1 MAIHSSIL
9 AWRIPWTEEPGGRYS
24 PQGDLAE
31 NTTFHQ
37 TSRPFPHSKSRPFLD
52 PRPCLF
58 HLNSG
63 CRSSTPPASRPRLP

>member
-24 PQGDLAE
+24 PKDDLAE
-31 NTTFHQ
+31 NTTSHQ

-52 PRPCLF
+52 PRP
-58 HLNSG
+58 
-63 CRSSTPPASRPRLP
+63 